1 MANDGGRILIVR
13 GGAIGDFILTLPV
26 FAALRQRFP
35 HVHLETLAYP
45 HIAQLALAG
54 GLVDKIQPIEAQAL
68 AGFFARN
75 GTLDPTLSD
84 YFSSF
89 DLILSFLYDPD
100 FIFQTNVARS
110 SGAQFIAGP
119 HRPNESE
126 EFHAAE
132 VFLKPLERLA
142 IFDADPLP
150 RLQIESDN
158 GFSLA
163 PGKWIALHPGSGS
176 ELKNWP
182 EENWEQLVT
191 RLVESTDYFFLLVGG
206 EAESHR
212 LNRLS
217 ARVPSERLKVAMHL
231 PLVDLAKS
239 LKHCVAF
246 IGHDSGISHLASAMG
261 LQGLVLWGPT
271 QPRIWRPLHER
282 MTILR
287 EEAGLEA
294 LRVDQVWDALKFI

>member
-1 MANDGGRILIVR
+1 MANNGGRILVVR

-26 FAALRQRFP
+26 FAALRGRFP
-35 HVHLETLAYP
+35 DTHLETLAYP

-68 AGFFARN
+68 AGFFARK
-75 GTLDPTLSD
+75 GRLDPALSD

-100 FIFQTNVARS
+100 FIFRINVARCS
-110 SGAQFIAGP
+110 LAQFIAGP
-119 HRPNESE
+119 YRPNEAE
-126 EFHAAE
+126 QFHAAE
-132 VFLKPLERLA
+132 VFLKPLEKLA

-150 RLQIESDN
+150 RLRIESDN
-158 GFSLA
+158 GLA
-163 PGKWIALHPGSGS
+163 LTPGKWIALHPGSGS

-182 EENWEQLVT
+182 ETCWEQLVA

-206 EAESHR
+206 EAESDR

-217 ARVPSERLKVAMHL
+217 AFVPAERLKVAMHL
-231 PLVDLAKS
+231 PLVDLAKI
-239 LKHCVAF
+239 LKHCMGF

-261 LQGLVLWGPT
+261 LRGLVLWGPAR
-271 QPRIWRPLHER
+271 QHIWRPPSQR
-282 MTILR
+282 MTVLR

-294 LRVDQVWDALKFI
+294 LSVDQVWSALDFV